1 MRAGRAGIAADL
13 CRMRGGAIDEWVRA
27 LEGIGLPPH
36 LEFVQLSRAERALY
50 QRFIREFPA
59 QESRGS
65 RAQETPL
72 ASSLEGWA
80 WGCLRAYVE
89 RFEPWRI
96 VDLERAAMVAS
107 DHRRWLLEPCD
118 VEKSVELLP
127 LPDTEEIR
135 SLVQHGMSHGL
146 PDCDDGVH
154 VSAMRCWLFLNALTR
169 CHSLS
174 EAFIALAPFHR
185 GEARPARM
193 VARVATPHIGSTG
206 AWLLPETLARRSRVE
221 GVDYW
226 TLCEVTASSGVPE
239 PLSIPE
245 AEPAPQTPNA
255 ELSAMSGVLSL
266 LPPLPRDGIPL
277 ALAPVTIEGLSHLR
291 VRWAHRER
299 VINAEP
305 GLFALM
311 SGPRGM
317 GRATAARELVEQLGL
332 PLLRL
337 DAGAVASPWLGET
350 EKRITSVFEAARH
363 AGAALLIE
371 DADDLF
377 APRTEVARS
386 ADRYANMSTNHL
398 LQQVDSF
405 RGLCILTANGTRG
418 FDAAMRRRIA
428 VVVSF
433 PDPAEELRARV
444 LEHAVA
450 WLEPKVPK
458 SVWPTSFDLR
468 YIARVADGMSPGQL
482 VRLVIEVG
490 LKLTCERRKNEGADE
505 VDPFLAAV
513 ISHQRRAGVVSGDL
527 IDDSA
532 MRRD

>member
-1 MRAGRAGIAADL
+1 MTAGRAGIAADL
-13 CRMRGGAIDEWVRA
+13 CRMRGGAIDAWVRA
-27 LEGIGLPPH
+27 LEDFGLPPH
-36 LEFVQLSRAERALY
+36 LEFLQLSRGERALY
-50 QRFIREFPA
+50 HRFVREFATIGP
-59 QESRGS
+59 RPS
-65 RAQETPL
+65 RAQE
-72 ASSLEGWA
+72 ASPVSTLKDWA
-80 WGCLRAYVE
+80 WACLKSYVE
-89 RFEPWRI
+89 RFEPWRML
-96 VDLERAAMVAS
+96 DPGRAAVAAS
-107 DHRRWLLEPCD
+107 DHRQWVLEPD
-118 VEKSVELLP
+118 YNDESVEVLGV
-127 LPDTEEIR
+127 PDTEEIR
-135 SLVQHGMSHGL
+135 VLIDYGRSNGL
-146 PDCDDGVH
+146 SDTNDGNH
-154 VSAMRCWLFLNALTR
+154 TREMRCWLFLNALAR
-169 CHSLS
+169 SHVLS

-185 GEARPARM
+185 GEARPVKM
-193 VARVATPHIGSTG
+193 VARMSTPVVGTTG
-206 AWLLPETLARRSRVE
+206 PWLLPEALAMRSRVE

-226 TLCEVTASSGVPE
+226 TLCEATVAAGAPERVSTAEFEEPTSG
-239 PLSIPE
+239 
-245 AEPAPQTPNA
+245 PNVQ
-255 ELSAMSGVLSL
+255 LSALSGVLSL

-277 ALAPVTIEGLSHLR
+277 ALAPLTLEGLSHLR

-317 GRATAARELVEQLGL
+317 GRATAARELVEGLGL

-433 PDPAEELRARV
+433 PDPTEELRAQV
-444 LEHAVA
+444 LEHAVK
-450 WLEPKVPK
+450 WLEPKVPETA
-458 SVWPTSFDLR
+458 WPTSFDLH
-468 YIARVADGMSPGQL
+468 YIARVADGMNPGQL

-490 LKLTCERRKNEGADE
+490 LKLTCEGQETKGADD

-527 IDDSA
+527 IDDST